1 MFFVDI
7 PCCPYACCDRL
18 CGLASAFGFASFVE
32 QEVIRTQSQVIVGV
46 LKLAL
51 KRVKRRVKNSGRR
64 QAESCRYVYTI
75 GCLPHQEEANV
86 APRMLLGASQ
96 VRGLGAWKKPG
107 DFLAKKKT
115 TGPIGQMVFLSRKPF
130 LMSSL
135 RFFLLEMVE
144 VAGVEPASLVLS
156 YVASTCLAFNLLSL
170 LNRLNASYSVSRLP
184 KYN

>member
-1 MFFVDI
+1 MSLCLHYWMFT
-7 PCCPYACCDRL
+7 
-18 CGLASAFGFASFVE
+18 ASRRGKSSSAHVARSKPSQRTGSVEKARGF
-32 QEVIRTQSQVIVGV
+32 
-46 LKLAL
+46 
-51 KRVKRRVKNSGRR
+51 SG
-64 QAESCRYVYTI
+64 
-75 GCLPHQEEANV
+75 
-86 APRMLLGASQ
+86 
-96 VRGLGAWKKPG
+96 
-107 DFLAKKKT
+107 KKKT

-170 LNRLNASYSVSRLP
+170 LNRLNASYPVSRLP

>member
-107 DFLAKKKT
+107 DFLAKKKNHRPNWAD
-115 TGPIGQMVFLSRKPF
+115 GFFKSQALFNEQLAVFFCWKWWRWRESNPRPSCF
-130 LMSSL
+130 LTWHL
-135 RFFLLEMVE
+135 H
-144 VAGVEPASLVLS
+144 A
-156 YVASTCLAFNLLSL
+156 
-170 LNRLNASYSVSRLP
+170 
-184 KYN
+184 